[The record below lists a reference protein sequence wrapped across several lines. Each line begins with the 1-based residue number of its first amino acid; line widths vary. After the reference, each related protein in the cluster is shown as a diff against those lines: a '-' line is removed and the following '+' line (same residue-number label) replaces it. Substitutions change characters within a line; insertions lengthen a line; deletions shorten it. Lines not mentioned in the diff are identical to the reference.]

1 MKNMN
6 TMTLLAAGTCA
17 MIAASAANAALVAG
31 WDFQTSPGT
40 AVAASSNP
48 STWVANF
55 GSGNLY
61 TGGLFGSTSTAP
73 AVTGLTGTNLNTS
86 GTSLSTTTSTPA
98 AIGLINS
105 NNLAA
110 RSIVFKVSMTG
121 YSDLAI
127 SYAGARSSSASGYGF
142 RTMDW
147 SWGVGTSTAA
157 PASYTSASSSL
168 VIADTVGNGTYGAFT
183 VLGDTTGLNVSEF
196 VYVKLTLSGA
206 TNTSGGSF
214 RLDNV
219 QFNATAVPA
228 PGALALLGVAGLI
241 GARRRR

>member
-1 MKNMN
+1 
-6 TMTLLAAGTCA
+6 

-40 AVAASSNP
+40 AVLASSNP

-61 TGGLFGSTSTAP
+61 TGGLFGSTSGAP
-73 AVTGLTGTNLNTS
+73 AVTAITGTALNTS

-98 AIGLINS
+98 AINLSNS
-105 NNLAA
+105 NTLVS

-127 SYAGARSSSASGYGF
+127 SYAAARSTSSTSTYGF

-157 PASYTSASSSL
+157 PDSYTSASSSL
-168 VIADTVGNGTYGAFT
+168 VIADSVLNSTYGAFT
-183 VLGDTTGLNVSEF
+183 VLGDTTGLNNSAF

-214 RLDNV
+214 RFDNV
-219 QFNATAVPA
+219 QLNATAIPVPA
-228 PGALALLGVAGLI
+228 PGAVALIGLAGLV
-241 GARRRR
+241 ASRRRRN